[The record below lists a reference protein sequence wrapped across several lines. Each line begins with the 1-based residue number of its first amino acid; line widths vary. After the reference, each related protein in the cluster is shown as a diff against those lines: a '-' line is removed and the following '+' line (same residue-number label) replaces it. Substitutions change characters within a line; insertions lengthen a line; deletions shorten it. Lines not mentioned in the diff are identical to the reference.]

1 MTTKKRK
8 FKCTGCGEDRPCF
21 LETNQEP
28 NPLDEMYDLFT
39 EDLKC
44 VLDSTNQTSYNW
56 KEETEFGMSVKRQ
69 LTLTDVSNK
78 EVALKSFVEE
88 YVEAFEDGQGS
99 DTALYRQAKSLL

>member
-1 MTTKKRK
+1 MDSKENKEADKINTRT

-28 NPLDEMYDLFT
+28 NPLDEIENLFT

-56 KEETEFGMSVKRQ
+56 KEVPI
-69 LTLTDVSNK
+69 TLNNK
-78 EVALKSFVEE
+78 
-88 YVEAFEDGQGS
+88 
-99 DTALYRQAKSLL
+99 

>member
-1 MTTKKRK
+1 MQFILCCMPLNFKDMTTKKRK

-28 NPLDEMYDLFT
+28 NPLDAIEDLFT

-56 KEETEFGMSVKRQ
+56 KEV
-69 LTLTDVSNK
+69 TD
-78 EVALKSFVEE
+78 A
-88 YVEAFEDGQGS
+88 D
-99 DTALYRQAKSLL
+99 